1 MAADSRSYEERIAEG
16 MRVRREVLGAEYV
29 DKNKGEQSRLQRDF
43 AEYTVEQAWSAV
55 WIRPGL
61 ERKTRSMLNLAMLTA
76 LGRLHE
82 LEVHMRGAIT
92 NGVTETEVSEILRQV
107 GVYAGVPVAAEGFRV
122 ADKVFRELAA
132 TLEAR

>member
-1 MAADSRSYEERIAEG
+1 MASDKRSYEERMAEG
-16 MRVRREVLGAEYV
+16 TRVQREVLGAEYV
-29 DKNKGEQSRLQRDF
+29 DRNKGVQSRLQLDF
-43 AEYTVEQAWSAV
+43 QEYTVEQAWSAV
-55 WIRPGL
+55 WTRPGL

-107 GVYAGVPVAAEGFRV
+107 GVYAGVPVAAEGFRI
-122 ADKVFRELAA
+122 ADKVFREEAA
-132 TLEAR
+132 RLEAR

>member
-1 MAADSRSYEERIAEG
+1 MASDSRSYEERIAEG
-16 MRVRREVLGAEYV
+16 TRVRREVLGAEYV
-29 DKNKGEQSRLQRDF
+29 DRNKGEQSRLQRDF
-43 AEYTVEQAWSAV
+43 AEYTVEQAWAAV
-55 WIRPGL
+55 WTRPGL

-92 NGVTETEVSEILRQV
+92 NGVSESEVSEILRQV

-122 ADKVFRELAA
+122 ADKVFREEAA
-132 TLEAR
+132 RLEAR

>member
-1 MAADSRSYEERIAEG
+1 MAADTRSYEERIAEG

-29 DKNKGEQSRLQRDF
+29 DKNKGEQSQLQRDF

>member
-1 MAADSRSYEERIAEG
+1 MASDARSYEERIAEG
-16 MRVRREVLGAEYV
+16 MRVRREVLGADYV
-29 DKNKGEQSRLQRDF
+29 DKNKGEQSQLQRDF

-92 NGVTETEVSEILRQV
+92 NGVSESEVSEILRQV

-122 ADKVFRELAA
+122 ADKVFREEAA
-132 TLEAR
+132 RLKAR